1 MKKRWR
7 RPVYTS
13 TSHICL
19 LFFFLLKIPQFKQ
32 ETKTVHNHKRYLPF
46 VGPWNTQRAA
56 YTALNSRGLSA
67 RGHLLVPGS
76 SWSIFKNYN
85 TPAKQALLS
94 PPHTAMWSDWLDL
107 GGERW
112 SGIAKVGHSLEANE
126 NQVWTFKGQVPQGK
140 DERQEE
146 EGRGCED
153 LMEGRTCFQA
163 YLSPAA
169 SSFNG
174 GKEILSELDLDLS
187 WFIFPKKIVSL
198 NILSEHTSE
207 NV

>member
-1 MKKRWR
+1 MLHTHQKNLLLDTSITPNTHLNEMKKRWH

-32 ETKTVHNHKRYLPF
+32 ETKTVHNHERYLPF

-94 PPHTAMWSDWLDL
+94 PPHTAMWSDWLAL
-107 GGERW
+107 AGERW
-112 SGIAKVGHSLEANE
+112 SGIAKGGHSQEARSRSE
-126 NQVWTFKGQVPQGK
+126 LSK
-140 DERQEE
+140 DKYLRGRMRGRKRKE
-146 EGRGCED
+146 EGVKT
-153 LMEGRTCFQA
+153 LWKEG
-163 YLSPAA
+163 LA
-169 SSFNG
+169 S
-174 GKEILSELDLDLS
+174 KLI
-187 WFIFPKKIVSL
+187 
-198 NILSEHTSE
+198 
-207 NV
+207 